1 MITCLLSYELQHL
14 NIGIEALPEIRRPE
28 SGEIMA
34 AGYTYYWS
42 GHSDGYHAQ
51 AGAVAVSNK
60 RTPMIIEVTPVN
72 ERITRQWIHH
82 SLGVISL
89 VSVYA
94 PTEASDLTVKDA
106 FCATFESVVDQCPR
120 RDTLLVLGDF
130 IASTGTDRDGHQ
142 TCVGL
147 EL

>member
-60 RTPMIIEVTPVN
+60 LTPMIIEVTPVN
-72 ERITRQWIHH
+72 ERITRQWIHY
-82 SLGVISL
+82 SLGVVSL
-89 VSVYA
+89 VSVNA
-94 PTEASDLTVKDA
+94 PTEVNYLTVKD
-106 FCATFESVVDQCPR
+106 TFYAVLAS
-120 RDTLLVLGDF
+120 LVLVSAPGKIIF
-130 IASTGTDRDGHQ
+130 LSWRISMHHLALIGMVMRH
-142 TCVGL
+142 V
-147 EL
+147 